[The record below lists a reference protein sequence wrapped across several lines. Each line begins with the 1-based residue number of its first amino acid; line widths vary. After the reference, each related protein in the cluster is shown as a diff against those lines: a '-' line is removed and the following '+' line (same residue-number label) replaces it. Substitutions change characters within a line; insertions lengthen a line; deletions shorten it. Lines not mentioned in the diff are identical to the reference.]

1 MLRRTQITVTSLTAY
16 RVPDKLAREGI
27 PVLSVRKTQ
36 KNGITFEVASKDR
49 KKVFAIL
56 RGSCYNVE
64 KIRFRAFS
72 AFAELC
78 VRSAGLLVGAAL
90 FLLLVLGAQTR
101 VLKIEVVGNGA
112 FYEAEVMSV
121 LERGGVKHFS
131 AAPKETGALC
141 AEILSLPRVSYC
153 SIAAKGGVVT
163 VEVRVSDEN
172 ALLESVPLLSPAT
185 GVVEELVVVRGTAR
199 VSVGDRVEKGA
210 AIVDCA
216 ALYGETER
224 RVVVIARVK
233 ISFPVAQE
241 YGGSEADARASAY
254 LEFGEI
260 SDIKVE
266 QTEKGWL
273 VTGTGYA
280 EGAVN
285 LD

>member
-1 MLRRTQITVTSLTAY
+1 MRRCEFEAEGLGVHRAVEKV
-16 RVPDKLAREGI
+16 RAAGI
-27 PVLSVRKTQ
+27 PIISAVKTQ
-36 KNGITFEVASKDR
+36 KNGVRITVDGKHR

-64 KIRFRAFS
+64 KIRFRALS

-121 LERGGVKHFS
+121 LERGGVKYFS
-131 AAPKETGALC
+131 AAPKETGVLC

-216 ALYGETER
+216 ALYGEIER

-260 SDIKVE
+260 ADIKLE

-280 EGAVN
+280 EGAIN